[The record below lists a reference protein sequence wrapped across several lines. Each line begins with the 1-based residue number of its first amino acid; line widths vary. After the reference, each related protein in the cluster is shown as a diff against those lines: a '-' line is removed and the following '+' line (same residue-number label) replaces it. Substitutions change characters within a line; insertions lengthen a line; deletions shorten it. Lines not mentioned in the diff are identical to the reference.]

1 MITEEWRK
9 FRGWEVLEF
18 FLREEGEIH
27 VKGLANELK
36 ISPQTANYYLKFYKK
51 AGVLKERKQG
61 NLLLYSLLDNVLTR
75 QLKIF
80 YMLDIVLPFILKF
93 AKENKVTSLVLY
105 GSHASGTYDKNSDI
119 DLLIISQLK
128 KLNLNEIKAMI
139 RGNGYVIEERKKAV
153 ELRAKNYSRL
163 VEIVAELQRN
173 GINATAIEP
182 ERQFLILN
190 SLPFLICN
198 FSIGKILS
206 QKIFI
211 LLRGSKLSNH
221 STNLSSNINIL

>member
-128 KLNLNEIKAMI
+128 KLNLNEIK
-139 RGNGYVIEERKKAV
+139 VLERKTGKEVKIQVFSLGEWRNLKRKKDSFVRSVLSKHILFYGA
-153 ELRAKNYSRL
+153 
-163 VEIVAELQRN
+163 EI
-173 GINATAIEP
+173 
-182 ERQFLILN
+182 
-190 SLPFLICN
+190 
-198 FSIGKILS
+198 
-206 QKIFI
+206 
-211 LLRGSKLSNH
+211 
-221 STNLSSNINIL
+221 